1 MIFWRIGF
9 GAAYDLTESL
19 TLMGSYIFDQD
30 PSRRYHG
37 SSMLPPGDRQIATIG
52 LGYEWGNFDFSVSYG
67 LVFMGGDSLFI
78 RDDTGVRHKLESS
91 NGLSHAAAVT
101 VSYRF

>member
-1 MIFWRIGF
+1 ME
-9 GAAYDLTESL
+9 T
-19 TLMGSYIFDQD
+19 DQD
-30 PSRRYHG
+30 PSRRYYG
-37 SSMLPPGDRQIATIG
+37 SSMLPPGDRQIATVG
-52 LGYEWGNFDFSVSYG
+52 LGYAWGNFDFSVSYG

-78 RDDTGVRHKLESS
+78 RDGTGTRHKLESS